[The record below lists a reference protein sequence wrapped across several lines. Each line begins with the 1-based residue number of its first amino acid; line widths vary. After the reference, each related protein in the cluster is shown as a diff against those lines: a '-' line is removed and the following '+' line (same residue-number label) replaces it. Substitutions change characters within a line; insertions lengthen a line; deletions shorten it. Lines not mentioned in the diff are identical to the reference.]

1 VTALSS
7 PSASPSV
14 ARVTRLSDAPS
25 AVEHALAVVADREPV
40 IRAWVVID
48 AEGARADAR
57 RAVDG
62 VLGGL
67 TLGVKDIFDTA
78 DLPTEYG
85 SPIYAGFQP
94 RADAASVALLRG
106 AGATL
111 MGKTVTTEF
120 AWSAPAATTNPH
132 RSTHTPGG
140 SSSGSAAAVAA
151 GMVDLAI
158 GTQTAGSVIR
168 PASFC
173 GVFALKPTFGLIPTA
188 GMKPAA
194 PSLDTVGIFAA
205 DLDVLDLARAVLTR
219 RSPALRDRAVSF
231 ALVRTE
237 QWLAADPDCR
247 RVVESTAELV
257 RAKDRDLPV
266 ALLGLADDAPIV
278 QSFEGAASLA
288 WERRHHSD
296 LLSEELRS
304 RLDWGDGLLPAEYD
318 DVVRRATYGRSRDV
332 IDELFADADV
342 LITPAATG
350 EAPEGLGFTGDPRFC
365 RLWTLLGLPALNVPG
380 NVGTT
385 GLPIGVQLIAR
396 PRHEDDLIRA
406 AHELATK
413 LQ

>member
-1 VTALSS
+1 MT
-7 PSASPSV
+7 PRP
-14 ARVTRLSDAPS
+14 DAPT
-25 AVEHALAVVADREPV
+25 AVEHALGVVADRESV
-40 IRAWVVID
+40 LRAWAILD
-48 AEGARADAR
+48 ADKARIVAR
-57 RAVDG
+57 RVADG
-62 VLGGL
+62 VLNGL

-85 SPIYAGFQP
+85 SPIYAGYQP
-94 RADAASVALLRG
+94 RADAASVALLRA

-111 MGKTVTTEF
+111 VGKTVTTEF
-120 AWSAPAATTNPH
+120 AWSTPAATTNPH

-140 SSSGSAAAVAA
+140 SSSGSAAAVAS

-194 PSLDTVGIFAA
+194 PSLDTVGIFAV

-219 RSPALRDRAVSF
+219 RSPGSRDRAVAF

-237 QWLAADPDCR
+237 QWLAADLDCR
-247 RVVESTAELV
+247 QVVESSAELV
-257 RAKDRDLPV
+257 RARDRELPA

-288 WERRHHSD
+288 WERQHHSD

-304 RLDWGDGLLPAEYD
+304 RLDWGDELLPAEYD
-318 DVVRRATYGRSRDV
+318 DVVRRAAYGRSAEV
-332 IDELFADADV
+332 IDALFADVDV

-365 RLWTLLGLPALNVPG
+365 RLWTLLGLPALSVPG
-380 NVGTT
+380 NIGAS

-396 PRHEDDLIRA
+396 PRAEDVLIQA
-406 AHELATK
+406 GYELAAR
-413 LQ
+413 LR